1 MSESD
6 EVELHHLSGLA
17 AAKNDDDSDDSADEL
32 IPTKGEMELTHA
44 EVQKYLDEEKQARKE
59 RMMENEDPESDD
71 ETEEKTAGFSI
82 DDRRNRYGK
91 NKRGNMSAAQT
102 EEMESLALQE
112 ALEKKQEQERLVCE
126 MEFEDPELEN
136 DENGVD
142 SAEETQETTKPS
154 ETDENS
160 HPEVEK
166 YLKIF
171 QEIDEIELPKLEK
184 IISENLTALKDAKTL
199 VEFIDIKHSLLVDFK
214 LAILFYLNLQLAG
227 TKNVQF
233 HPVTPRLKKYQEIYD
248 SYKIRGSDFQ
258 TLNELL
264 ESVVDQENES
274 SDEDEEE
281 KDTSNIEKIKALENA
296 KSKQSSSDILL
307 ESRKSK
313 KAAKVKELEVTAEV
327 EAEKSVKTVEEEDD
341 DDKRGITKDME
352 KSKGH
357 IVSKKKKID
366 RNPRVKNREKARVAN
381 WKHRKIHGVRKPKG
395 RYDGE
400 YSGINTSAVTSRKFW
415 LKNLNVVKSR
425 VKFPRFLIS
434 EYSKT
439 CKFSSSNL
447 I

>member
-17 AAKNDDDSDDSADEL
+17 TTKNDDSDDSADEL
-32 IPTKGEMELTHA
+32 IPTKDEMELTHA

-59 RMMENEDPESDD
+59 RMMENEEPES
-71 ETEEKTAGFSI
+71 ENENAEKTAGFSI
-82 DDRRNRYGK
+82 DDRRSRYGK
-91 NKRGNMSAAQT
+91 NKRTSGMSAAQT

-136 DENGVD
+136 DDNEFE
-142 SAEETQETTKPS
+142 SADETQQTAKTS
-154 ETDENS
+154 ENDENAN
-160 HPEVEK
+160 PEVEK

-171 QEIDEIELPKLEK
+171 QEIDGIELPKLEK
-184 IISENLTALKDAKTL
+184 IISENLTAIKDAKTL

-214 LAILFYLNLQLAG
+214 LAILFYLNLQLAE
-227 TKNVQF
+227 TKNLQF

-248 SYKIRGSDFQ
+248 SYKIQGSDFQ

-264 ESVVDQENES
+264 DSIVDQENES
-274 SDEDEEE
+274 SDEDDEEE
-281 KDTSNIEKIKALENA
+281 EEDISKVEKIKLLEKS
-296 KSKQSSSDILL
+296 KSKQSSSDILS

-313 KAAKVKELEVTAEV
+313 KSQKMKELEVSAEV
-327 EAEKSVKTVEEEDD
+327 ASNEKSVKTVNEED
-341 DDKRGITKDME
+341 DDKRGITKEME

-381 WKHRKIHGVRKPKG
+381 WKHRKIHGVRKPTG

-415 LKNLNVVKSR
+415 GLR
-425 VKFPRFLIS
+425 VGKM
-434 EYSKT
+434 
-439 CKFSSSNL
+439 C
-447 I
+447 

>member
-17 AAKNDDDSDDSADEL
+17 AAKNDDSDDSAEDEL

-415 LKNLNVVKSR
+415 WTKKA
-425 VKFPRFLIS
+425 KI
-434 EYSKT
+434 
-439 CKFSSSNL
+439 C
-447 I
+447 

>member
-17 AAKNDDDSDDSADEL
+17 AAKNDDSDDSGDEL
-32 IPTKGEMELTHA
+32 IPTKSEMELTHA

-71 ETEEKTAGFSI
+71 ETGEKTAGFSI

-136 DENGVD
+136 DDNELD
-142 SAEETQETTKPS
+142 SAEETPEKTTKPS

-166 YLKIF
+166 YLKIY

-214 LAILFYLNLQLAG
+214 LAILFYLNLELAG
-227 TKNVQF
+227 TKNLQF
-233 HPVTPRLKKYQEIYD
+233 HPVTPRLKRYQEIYD

-264 ESVVDQENES
+264 ESVVEQENES
-274 SDEDEEE
+274 SDEDEE
-281 KDTSNIEKIKALENA
+281 DTSNIEKIKLLENA
-296 KSKQSSSDILL
+296 KSKQTSSDILS

-313 KAAKVKELEVTAEV
+313 KAQKVKELEVTAEA

-400 YSGINTSAVTSRKFW
+400 YSGINTSAVTSRKF
-415 LKNLNVVKSR
+415 
-425 VKFPRFLIS
+425 
-434 EYSKT
+434 
-439 CKFSSSNL
+439 
-447 I
+447 

>member
-17 AAKNDDDSDDSADEL
+17 AAKNDDSDDSAEDEL

-136 DENGVD
+136 DDNEVD

-281 KDTSNIEKIKALENA
+281 KDTSNIEKIKALENS

-400 YSGINTSAVTSRKFW
+400 YSGINTSAVTSRKF
-415 LKNLNVVKSR
+415 
-425 VKFPRFLIS
+425 
-434 EYSKT
+434 
-439 CKFSSSNL
+439 
-447 I
+447 

>member
-17 AAKNDDDSDDSADEL
+17 TTKNDDSDDSADEL

-59 RMMENEDPESDD
+59 RMMENEDPESDN
-71 ETEEKTAGFSI
+71 ENEEKTAGFSI
-82 DDRRNRYGK
+82 DDRRSRYGK
-91 NKRGNMSAAQT
+91 NKRTSGMSAAQT

-126 MEFEDPELEN
+126 MEYEDPELEN
-136 DENGVD
+136 DDNEVG
-142 SAEETQETTKPS
+142 SAEETPETTP
-154 ETDENS
+154 ETDENT

-171 QEIDEIELPKLEK
+171 QEIDEIEIPKLEK
-184 IISENLTALKDAKTL
+184 IISENLTAIKDAKTL

-227 TKNVQF
+227 TKNLQF

-248 SYKIRGSDFQ
+248 SYKIQGSDFQ

-264 ESVVDQENES
+264 ESIVDQENES
-274 SDEDEEE
+274 SDEDEVE
-281 KDTSNIEKIKALENA
+281 DTSNIGKIKLLENA
-296 KSKQSSSDILL
+296 KSKQSSSDILS

-313 KAAKVKELEVTAEV
+313 KEKKLKELEVSAEV
-327 EAEKSVKTVEEEDD
+327 SSSNEKIVKTVDEED

-415 LKNLNVVKSR
+415 GWKEKVCL
-425 VKFPRFLIS
+425 
-434 EYSKT
+434 
-439 CKFSSSNL
+439 SNL
-447 I
+447 EWKIFKISDFWIQ